1 MLGQFLEF
9 SLVASPLAP
18 AFEFYTSLGFEPLL
32 GGDLLKE
39 PYVPLFDGSVV
50 IGLHD
55 REGPAPQLTFVRPG
69 LRDYARAIRRV
80 GIEFDYLNLAND
92 EFHRLGFSCPDGQ
105 SVGLIEARTCAP
117 GALDASHVSGSGSF
131 LEYSLAVDSIAAAQ
145 TFWTALG
152 FEVVATGEWQ
162 HRWVRLAGRG
172 LVLGLHE
179 GRFRPGLTFRGEHL
193 DARLEYLRAKGLG
206 PKSGS
211 AVSTDQ
217 RRSATL
223 VAPEG
228 TVLYLLDAALQ
239 DAD

>member
-18 AFEFYTSLGFEPLL
+18 AFDFYTSLGFKPLP

-39 PYVPLFDGSVV
+39 PYVALFDGSIVL
-50 IGLHD
+50 GLHD
-55 REGPAPQLTFVRPG
+55 REAPAPQLTFVRPG
-69 LRDYARAIRRV
+69 LRDYVRAIRRV
-80 GIEFDYLNLAND
+80 GIELDDLHVADD
-92 EFHRLGFSCPDGQ
+92 EFHRLAFSCPDGQ

-117 GALDASHVSGSGSF
+117 GARESSNVSGAGSF
-131 LEYSLAVDSIAAAQ
+131 LEYSLAVDSVAAAQ
-145 TFWTALG
+145 AFWTGLG
-152 FEVVATGEWQ
+152 FEVVATGESP
-162 HRWVRLAGRG
+162 HRWARLAGRG
-172 LVLGLHE
+172 LVIGLHE

-193 DARLEYLRAKGLG
+193 EARLEYLRAKGLE

-239 DAD
+239 EAD